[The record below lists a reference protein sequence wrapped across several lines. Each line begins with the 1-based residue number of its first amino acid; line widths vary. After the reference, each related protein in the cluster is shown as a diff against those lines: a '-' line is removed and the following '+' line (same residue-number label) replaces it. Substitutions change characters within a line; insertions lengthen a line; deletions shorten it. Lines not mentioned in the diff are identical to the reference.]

1 LVDLL
6 QKYEDVFKEPKQ
18 LHPPRQHDHSIPL
31 VEGAQ
36 QVSIKAYRHP
46 FYQKDVIEKIVKE
59 LLHAE
64 VIRPSHSHFSSL
76 VLLVRKANAR
86 IIDH

>member
-1 LVDLL
+1 
-6 QKYEDVFKEPKQ
+6 VFKEPKQ

-36 QVSIKAYRHP
+36 PVSIKAYRRP

-59 LLHAE
+59 LLHAG